1 MTQTY
6 ISIITGHT
14 IRQYKNDILIYGAF
28 YRYICKS
35 PLIPFCIWKKAEADN
50 PILQLGAKAQRGK
63 NNFPSSIPNLSTP
76 SLYLLKLNILS
87 CLQRQLMLTDTY
99 EFWETPG
106 KVAKFDQVAN
116 NSYLVCAW
124 HGTINTMKEKILVP
138 QELAVWLRAQ
148 VSWIKK

>member
-35 PLIPFCIWKKAEADN
+35 PLIPFCIWKKAEVDD

-63 NNFPSSIPNLSTP
+63 NNFPRSIPNLSTP
-76 SLYLLKLNILS
+76 SLCLLKLNILS

-99 EFWETPG
+99 EFWEIWSSSKQQLSCLCLAWYYKRHEREDPCTPG
-106 KVAKFDQVAN
+106 ASSVVESPSFMN
-116 NSYLVCAW
+116 
-124 HGTINTMKEKILVP
+124 
-138 QELAVWLRAQ
+138 
-148 VSWIKK
+148 